1 MWDAPIVHGPRSQ
14 VMLAMTTS
22 IMHLLS
28 GPAATPKTTST
39 STRNSLRLGGAI
51 AAIILLGMVAFAQP
65 AGAQSGCTEAGKN
78 VQCTEFGSITMDSQ
92 RDIRGD
98 PIDLT
103 ATITLNTAFGDHAA
117 RWLLFSV
124 RNVTDDG
131 SNPVTISLTHFSTY
145 AGDVVTTRVEHPSA
159 NELNLW
165 VDTLDAP
172 VGTPITLDM
181 KIGSTDRGA
190 YRLEVLVMAFDRGYA
205 PVQDSSG
212 ADASLFS
219 FTLLGVNKE
228 TSGVTADGGGSL
240 LDGHKMPGME
250 AGAAL
255 VAITLVAAVLVR
267 RRQA

>member
-1 MWDAPIVHGPRSQ
+1 MF
-14 VMLAMTTS
+14 AMTARITQANV
-22 IMHLLS
+22 
-28 GPAATPKTTST
+28 GPAATPNHSAPQAQPTMRVRST
-39 STRNSLRLGGAI
+39 I
-51 AAIILLGMVAFAQP
+51 AALGLVALLALAQP
-65 AGAQSGCTEAGKN
+65 AGAQGGCTEAGKN
-78 VQCTEFGSITMDSQ
+78 VQCSEFGAITMDSQ

-103 ATITLNTAFGDHAA
+103 ATITLNTAYGDHAA

-124 RNVTDDG
+124 RNVTSDG
-131 SNPVTISLTHFSTY
+131 SNPVTITLVRFGTS
-145 AGDVVTTRVEHPSA
+145 AGEIVTTRAEHPSA

-190 YRLEVLVMAFDRGYA
+190 YRLETLVMAFDRGYA
-205 PVQDSSG
+205 PVKDSSG
-212 ADASLFS
+212 NDASLFS

-228 TSGVTADGGGSL
+228 TAGVSADGGSIM
-240 LDGHKMPGME
+240 DGHKLPGME
-250 AGAAL
+250 AIPAL
-255 VAITLVAAVLVR
+255 VAVTLVAAVLIR